1 MAAALSLIATRLL
14 LADLHLPTPV
24 WWFYALGPQFAICLA
39 LGYWTARRRGGDLV
53 HWLAAA
59 FLASLVPVA
68 GVLLMVWL
76 WWRSPKAPATSG
88 DAAQAG
94 VPPA

>member
-1 MAAALSLIATRLL
+1 MAAALSLLSTRLL

-24 WWFYALGPQFAICLA
+24 WWFYALGPQLAICLG

-53 HWLAAA
+53 RWLAAA

-68 GVLLMVWL
+68 GVLFMLWL
-76 WWRSPKAPATSG
+76 WWRSPTATPTSG
-88 DAAQAG
+88 GGHQAG
-94 VPPA
+94 APQA